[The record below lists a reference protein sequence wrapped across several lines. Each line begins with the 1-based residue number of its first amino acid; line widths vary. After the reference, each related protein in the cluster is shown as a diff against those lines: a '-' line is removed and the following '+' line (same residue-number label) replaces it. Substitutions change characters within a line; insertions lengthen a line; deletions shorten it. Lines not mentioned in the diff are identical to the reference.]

1 MSEMAKRARQA
12 MKGKIASLVRTDP
25 KMKVDASGYTPP
37 DALDADVKTGMR
49 PISRRQFKKG
59 GKVVA
64 VHGKEAV
71 HHAGKKPRRS
81 GGRALTADSLINRSL
96 KEANQSRD
104 GYKHVGGM
112 KRGGRTHKDLGGLLG
127 GAAMNGVDPKIVA
140 GLGADAL
147 RKRGG
152 RAHKQV
158 GGAMADPRLAAL
170 ARNPRAI
177 AAARMMAARA
187 GMPMGRKS
195 GGKAEHPDEAED
207 KALIKSMI
215 KSSAMK
221 HGKAHGGSCD
231 CPACTSMRSRKA
243 HGGSCRCAK
252 CMGGRSARKDGGGNW
267 IKDAIKHKGSLHK
280 ALHVAA
286 DEKIP
291 AKKLAKAAHS
301 SNPKLAKKAH
311 LAQTLK
317 RMHRDEG
324 GEVMSYNDNDK
335 PPSGGVGSTLN
346 NPVERQRLIDS
357 LKNKPPPKPK
367 KRGGSMSVSDGS
379 LEGTR
384 PTGGRLARKS
394 GGRAGKG
401 KMNVNIIIGAHK
413 PEGQGMMP
421 PQGPQ
426 GPQGIPVP
434 APPTGPGAAGP
445 AGMPPGMM
453 PAMPTAPSAA
463 PPGMP
468 MPRKTGGRVGYN
480 PKQDGGGG
488 GLGRL
493 HKAKA
498 YGKNAEPTK
507 EHY

>member
-1 MSEMAKRARQA
+1 MSEMAKRARQS
-12 MKGKIASLVRTDP
+12 MKSKAASLVRTDP

-49 PISRRQFKKG
+49 PVSRRQFKKG

-71 HHAGKKPRRS
+71 HHAGKKPRKS
-81 GGRALTADSLINRSL
+81 GGRLLTADSLINRNQ
-96 KEANQSRD
+96 KEANQDRD
-104 GYKHVGGM
+104 GSKHIGGM
-112 KRGGRTHKDLGGLLG
+112 KRGGR
-127 GAAMNGVDPKIVA
+127 A
-140 GLGADAL
+140 
-147 RKRGG
+147 R
-152 RAHKQV
+152 KQV
-158 GGAMADPRLAAL
+158 GGAMANPRLAAL

-195 GGKAEHPDEAED
+195 GGKTEHPDEAED

-221 HGKAHGGSCD
+221 HGKAHGGLCD

-243 HGGSCRCAK
+243 HGGSCRCEK
-252 CMGGRSARKDGGGNW
+252 CMGGYTKKADGGKAEKW
-267 IKDAIKHKGSLHK
+267 IQGAIKHKGSLHK
-280 ALHVAA
+280 ALHVPAG
-286 DEKIP
+286 EKIP
-291 AKKLAKAAHS
+291 AKKLAKAARS

-346 NPVERQRLIDS
+346 NPVERQRLINS
-357 LKNKPPPKPK
+357 LKNKPAPKPK
-367 KRGGSMSVSDGS
+367 KRGGSLSVSDGS

-426 GPQGIPVP
+426 GPQGVPVP
-434 APPTGPGAAGP
+434 VPPTGPGPAGP

-463 PPGMP
+463 PPQMPP

-493 HKAKA
+493 HKASA
-498 YGKNAEPTK
+498 YGKNAKADK

>member
-127 GAAMNGVDPKIVA
+127 GAAMNGVDPAIVA

-152 RAHKQV
+152 KV
-158 GGAMADPRLAAL
+158 
-170 ARNPRAI
+170 
-177 AAARMMAARA
+177 
-187 GMPMGRKS
+187 S
-195 GGKAEHPDEAED
+195 HPDVAED
-207 KALIKSMI
+207 KKLIKSMVKKEAI
-215 KSSAMK
+215 KS
-221 HGKAHGGSCD
+221 G
-231 CPACTSMRSRKA
+231 KA

-291 AKKLAKAAHS
+291 AKKLTKAAHS

-434 APPTGPGAAGP
+434 VPPTGPGAAGP

-463 PPGMP
+463 PPSMP